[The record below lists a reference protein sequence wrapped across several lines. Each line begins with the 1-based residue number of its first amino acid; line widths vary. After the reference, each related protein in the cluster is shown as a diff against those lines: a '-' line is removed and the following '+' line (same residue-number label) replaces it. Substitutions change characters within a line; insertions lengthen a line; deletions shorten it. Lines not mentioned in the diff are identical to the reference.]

1 MCDYARMNDLR
12 PDMHSRLRHA
22 RAKAGFRSARSAAL
36 KFGWVPSTYGAHEN
50 GQSGYNDETAQI
62 YAKAFA
68 VPSSWLKFGD
78 DSQTSVVEPSR
89 LHIVP
94 PPSPTDDRIPVIGA
108 AIGGEDGRFLFN
120 GEVIEYV
127 ARPSELKSVNGAYS
141 VYVQGV
147 SMMPRLRPGELL
159 HVHPSRPP
167 RAEDEVVV
175 QLHPS
180 RDGDPPEGYV
190 KEFRHWTPENLIL
203 WQHNPPIEIKIPRKK
218 VLSVHVVVG
227 WRK

>member
-1 MCDYARMNDLR
+1 MDDVQLS
-12 PDMHSRLRHA
+12 DMHSRLRKA
-22 RAKAGFRSARSAAL
+22 RANAGFKSARSAAL

-50 GQSGYNDETAQI
+50 GQSGYSPETASA
-62 YAKAFA
+62 YAKAFT
-68 VPSSWLKFGD
+68 VSSSWLLFGE
-78 DSQTSVVEPSR
+78 DSQGTTVEPSQ

-94 PPSPTDDRIPVIGA
+94 PPEPTDDRLPVIGA

-127 ARPSELKSVNGAYS
+127 ARPVELKSVKGAYS

-147 SMMPRLRPGELL
+147 SMIPRLRPGELL

-175 QLHPS
+175 QLHPAH
-180 RDGDPPEGYV
+180 DGDPPEGYI
-190 KEFRHWTPENLIL
+190 KEFRRWTVENLIL
-203 WQHNPPIEIKIPRKK
+203 WQYNPPMEIKIPRRK